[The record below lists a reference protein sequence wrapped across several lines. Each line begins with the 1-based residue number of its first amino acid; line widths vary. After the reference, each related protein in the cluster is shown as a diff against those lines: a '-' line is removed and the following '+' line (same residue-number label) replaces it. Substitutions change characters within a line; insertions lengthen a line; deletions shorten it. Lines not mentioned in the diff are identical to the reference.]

1 MTTLKDILKQ
11 MQCHQTFVVIF
22 FWRTIF
28 GGGMNIMDSTN
39 SFGENANSNPSN
51 NQGSPTTLR
60 KWLGQCPILGNY
72 IKNNDHCVSMRY
84 HLIICEHKLRTHRTH
99 GLQRLLG
106 TFWERHG
113 FQGKWGFDICLKN
126 LETQTFVKQ
135 LVRYFLAKGPK
146 LPPDILKTF
155 GVVFGSL

>member
-1 MTTLKDILKQ
+1 
-11 MQCHQTFVVIF
+11 
-22 FWRTIF
+22 
-28 GGGMNIMDSTN
+28 MNILDSKHCFRK
-39 SFGENANSNPSN
+39 SANSNQSN
-51 NQGSPTTLR
+51 NPGSPTTR
-60 KWLGQCPILGNY
+60 QKNGWGNVRSLET
-72 IKNNDHCVSMRY
+72 ISTNNGHCVSMRY

-113 FQGKWGFDICLKN
+113 FQEKWGFDICLKKF
-126 LETQTFVKQ
+126 ETQTFVKQ
-135 LVRYFLAKGPK
+135 LVRYFCARNPK